1 MQRHVGVDHQVR
13 VGRRAQLARL
23 QVGPCGKRS
32 TSAVLVG
39 ATARLRRR
47 TAVLGRRD
55 GRAAVDVVAQ
65 VVLFHNLCASARQHT
80 QHPCAVA
87 RVHTPSAAGPCSSFS
102 RNCARAAWRAA
113 PPRNALGGRVG
124 GGLGRNLR
132 CVPSVRSRRLLATG
146 VTRRQRARRVYCP
159 RRVYITHIK
168 RLAVSQRKCESVSP
182 AAGCV
187 AQRCT
192 PPPRDSTR
200 CRISMSACPPALP
213 LSALSACLR
222 WQQKQLLSRPQR
234 RSRPLAFA
242 CSRSARRL
250 PLRVSAPLAP

>member
-1 MQRHVGVDHQVR
+1 M
-13 VGRRAQLARL
+13 
-23 QVGPCGKRS
+23 
-32 TSAVLVG
+32 
-39 ATARLRRR
+39 
-47 TAVLGRRD
+47 LGRRD

-222 WQQKQLLSRPQR
+222 WQQKPLEPPPAPLTSACVCVLTVCTPPSTACVCAARSVTGGGGGVCVLNVPSSSAGASGWTMAAAR
-234 RSRPLAFA
+234 RAY
-242 CSRSARRL
+242 RSAAQHCTRCL
-250 PLRVSAPLAP
+250 